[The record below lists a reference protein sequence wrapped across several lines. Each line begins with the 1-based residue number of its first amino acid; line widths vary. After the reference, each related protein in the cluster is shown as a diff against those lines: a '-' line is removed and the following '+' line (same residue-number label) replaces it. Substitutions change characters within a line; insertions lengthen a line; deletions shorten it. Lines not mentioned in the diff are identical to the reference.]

1 MNLDEDRGTT
11 MANTNDPYAKGREA
25 RRMKRKHILVI
36 NGDLPILD
44 LVRELLT
51 EEHYNVT
58 TTNYVAETFEVI
70 VALAPEL
77 LIVDLVYGEVAGWD
91 LLERLTQHSA
101 TRGIPVV
108 LTSTDKRLLALAAA
122 DPARFGTNEDLIIP
136 FDIDDL
142 IAAVVKLIGPP

>member
-1 MNLDEDRGTT
+1 